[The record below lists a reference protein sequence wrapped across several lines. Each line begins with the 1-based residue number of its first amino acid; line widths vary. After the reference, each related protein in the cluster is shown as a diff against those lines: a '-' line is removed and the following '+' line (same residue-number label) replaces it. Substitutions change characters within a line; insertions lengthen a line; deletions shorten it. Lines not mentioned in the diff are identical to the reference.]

1 MRAFRVAP
9 NDILSNLFL
18 EDLEK
23 IWELR
28 KWIPDPCSPFLHNLK
43 PLNDG
48 EDACRQ
54 NVTNECVD
62 YWTRKGDGDTW
73 RHKEHTYTTT
83 ENVGAV
89 HTEWAEDCGIKRW
102 FYESGLVGRAS

>member
-1 MRAFRVAP
+1 M
-9 NDILSNLFL
+9 
-18 EDLEK
+18 
-23 IWELR
+23 
-28 KWIPDPCSPFLHNLK
+28 
-43 PLNDG
+43 NDG

-102 FYESGLVGRAS
+102 FYESGLAEYTYEFDSVTGAISKETKNYGEPCALEFDCEFKFTWEAIK